1 MARIPQETL
10 EQILSATNI
19 VDLVGRYVKL
29 RRAGSNYVGLCPFHT
44 EKSPSFNVS
53 PSRNSYH
60 CFGCGAGGNAF
71 RFLMEHDG
79 LQFMEAV
86 KRLGDAAGI
95 RIQEEVWDANAER
108 DAKMRS
114 ALMKV
119 QREIAAWFH
128 QLLMRHPV
136 ADVARQYLKARGVS
150 ADVAK
155 RWKLGFAPG
164 QGGLL
169 REWMEK
175 HRFSEEVMIEAGIL
189 AMSED
194 EGGSSVYP
202 RFRQRLMFPINNDQ
216 GEVIAFSGRLL
227 DPNAKA
233 AKYLNSPETP
243 IFNKGRVLFGFD
255 QSRRAILKSSQALV
269 CEGQMDLITLF
280 EAGFQNVVAPLG
292 TAFSEAHA
300 RTLKRHADEVVLC
313 FDSDNAGIK
322 AAERAFRILAP
333 VGLGVRM
340 AALPQG
346 EDPDSLIRGQ
356 GTEAFE
362 ALLGSA
368 EEFLD
373 YQLGLF
379 DRRTKRGSRDRA
391 AFVDLVAENIR
402 FLENPVAQE
411 EAIQQLALRLDV
423 PVETIRA
430 RMRAGVR
437 PRAYESR
444 DQDGEPEKKVTG
456 KQLLSRQSPGALMLC
471 QMALADAQVL
481 AWLRAEITAGF
492 LDDVPGSSLL
502 ALVIGGDFD
511 PLDDHSRGAFLASLE
526 PDEEA
531 AVTDLLF
538 RPAPPGRM
546 PEAQQALAGLR
557 VIRLRG
563 LRQRMQARLKDP
575 DLSAEEAGVIQ
586 QQILSLHQELRSA
599 ELALRAPSD
608 DVGTFAE

>member
-1 MARIPQETL
+1 MALIPQETL

-29 RRAGSNYVGLCPFHT
+29 KRAGGNYVGLCPFHT

-60 CFGCGAGGNAF
+60 CFGCGVGGNAF

-119 QREIAAWFH
+119 HREISQWFH

-136 ADVARQYLKARGVS
+136 ADVARQYLKARGVN
-150 ADVAK
+150 AEVAK
-155 RWKLGFAPG
+155 RWQLGFAPG
-164 QGGLL
+164 QGHLL
-169 REWMEK
+169 RGWMETQG
-175 HRFSEEVMIEAGIL
+175 FSEAVMIAAGIL
-189 AMSED
+189 AESD
-194 EGGSSVYP
+194 DDGQRSIYP
-202 RFRQRLMFPINNDQ
+202 RFRQRLMFPIRSDQ

-280 EAGFQNVVAPLG
+280 EAGFENVVAPLG

-300 RTLKRHADEVVLC
+300 RALKRHADEVVLC
-313 FDSDNAGIK
+313 FDSDTAGIK

-356 GTEAFE
+356 GTEVFE
-362 ALLGSA
+362 QLLGSA

-402 FLENPVAQE
+402 YLENPVAQE
-411 EAIQQLALRLDV
+411 EAVQQLALRLDV

-430 RMRAGVR
+430 RMRAGAR
-437 PRAYESR
+437 PKAYEQR
-444 DQDGEPEKKVTG
+444 EPEGQSQPKVTG
-456 KQLLSRQSPGALMLC
+456 KQLLSRQNPGALLLC
-471 QMALADAQVL
+471 QMALSDAQIL
-481 AWLRAEITAGF
+481 QWLRREVTPDF
-492 LDDVPGSSLL
+492 LEDVPGSGVL
-502 ALVIGGDFD
+502 ALIVGGDFD
-511 PLDDHSRGAFLASLE
+511 PLDDHSRSAFLASLE
-526 PDEEA
+526 SDEEA

-538 RPAPPGRM
+538 RPAPPGRLQ
-546 PEAQQALAGLR
+546 EAEQAMRGLR

-575 DLSAEEAGVIQ
+575 DLSAAEAGEVQ
-586 QQILSLHQELRSA
+586 SEILKLHQELREA
-599 ELALRAPSD
+599 EAVLRGGA
-608 DVGTFAE
+608 GKEEGFE